1 MFCSLSFMLGVK
13 IKPSMMSVVMLNVA
27 VPKAKYRQ
35 IQVKTDKDKK
45 RQRKI
50 VKYIERRRETV
61 KDKE

>member
-1 MFCSLSFMLGVK
+1 MLGVK
-13 IKPSMMSVVMLNVA
+13 IKPSMTSVVMLNVA
-27 VPKAKYRQ
+27 VPKAKHRQ
-35 IQVKTDKDKK
+35 IKVKTDKDKK